1 MAKREPP
8 PTMPSSGAS
17 SDILPPSSAP
27 PANGSEIQIRLTR
40 RTNWTPSPRLPDY
53 MLEDDLNRLMDPREW
68 KVYRALWRHSIG
80 LRNTP
85 LITAGYAEVSEMTGL
100 SRASV
105 IRALKG
111 LMKKR
116 FVIRLIGPEA
126 KGEDR
131 IEKSHLPGKPRDGHR
146 YLVCTYREVLEGR
159 LRDGTVLKEIPE
171 GGLYPEEVQIFRRE
185 EQESLFPSQ

>member
-1 MAKREPP
+1 MAKRETP
-8 PTMPSSGAS
+8 PTTPPAGTSTGM
-17 SDILPPSSAP
+17 LPPSP
-27 PANGSEIQIRLTR
+27 PPPGDGSEIQIRLTR
-40 RTNWTPSPRLPDY
+40 RTNWNPSPRLPDY

-116 FVIRLIGPEA
+116 FVVRLIGPEA

-131 IEKSHLPGKPRDGHR
+131 LQKSHLPGKPRDGHR

-159 LRDGTVLKEIPE
+159 LRDGTVLKDIPE

>member
-1 MAKREPP
+1 MAKRETPPTTTPADTSAGMLPP
-8 PTMPSSGAS
+8 PS
-17 SDILPPSSAP
+17 PPP
-27 PANGSEIQIRLTR
+27 GDGSEIQIRLTR
-40 RTNWTPSPRLPDY
+40 RTNWNPSPRLPDY

-116 FVIRLIGPEA
+116 FVVRLIGPEA

-131 IEKSHLPGKPRDGHR
+131 LQKSHLPGKPRDGHR

-159 LRDGTVLKEIPE
+159 LRDGTVLKDIPE

>member
-1 MAKREPP
+1 MAKRETPPTTPPAGTSTGMLPP
-8 PTMPSSGAS
+8 PS
-17 SDILPPSSAP
+17 PPP
-27 PANGSEIQIRLTR
+27 GDGSEIQIRLTR
-40 RTNWTPSPRLPDY
+40 RTNWNPSPRLPDY

-116 FVIRLIGPEA
+116 FVVRLIGPEA

-131 IEKSHLPGKPRDGHR
+131 IQKSHLPGKPRDGHR

-159 LRDGTVLKEIPE
+159 LRDGTVLKDIPE

>member
-1 MAKREPP
+1 MQEKISSQ
-8 PTMPSSGAS
+8 TPSQTQSGENP
-17 SDILPPSSAP
+17 D
-27 PANGSEIQIRLTR
+27 IQIRLNR
-40 RTNWTPSPRLPDY
+40 RSPWQPSPRLPDY
-53 MLEDDLNRLMDPREW
+53 LLEDDLNKLMDPREW

-80 LRNTP
+80 LRHTP

-116 FVIRLIGPEA
+116 YVVRLIGA
-126 KGEDR
+126 DNKGETR
-131 IEKSHLPGKPRDGHR
+131 VEKARLPNKPRDGHR
-146 YLVCTYREVLEGR
+146 YLVCNYREILEGR
-159 LRDGTVLKEIPE
+159 LRDGTPLKDIPE

-185 EQESLFPSQ
+185 EQDTLFSN

>member
-1 MAKREPP
+1 MTKKAPP
-8 PTMPSSGAS
+8 PTTPSAGTPTGMSP
-17 SDILPPSSAP
+17 PPSTS
-27 PANGSEIQIRLTR
+27 PADGTEIQIRLTR

-53 MLEDDLNRLMDPREW
+53 MLEDDLNKLMDPREW

-85 LITAGYAEVSEMTGL
+85 LITAGYAEISEMTGL

-105 IRALKG
+105 IRSLKG

-116 FVIRLIGPEA
+116 FVIRLIGPDA

-131 IEKSHLPGKPRDGHR
+131 VQKSHLPGKPRDGHR

-159 LRDGTVLKEIPE
+159 LRDGTVLKDIPE

-185 EQESLFPSQ
+185 EQDSLFPS

>member
-1 MAKREPP
+1 MTKRD
-8 PTMPSSGAS
+8 TAS
-17 SDILPPSSAP
+17 PPSTSTDGAD
-27 PANGSEIQIRLTR
+27 IKIRLTR
-40 RTNWTPSPRLPDY
+40 RLSWQLSQRLPSYLLKD
-53 MLEDDLNRLMDPREW
+53 ELNKLMAPREW

-116 FVIRLIGPEA
+116 FVIRIIGPEA

-159 LRDGTVLKEIPE
+159 LRDGTVLKDIPE

-185 EQESLFPSQ
+185 EQESLFSSQ

>member
-1 MAKREPP
+1 MAKRETPPTTPPAGTSAGMLSPP
-8 PTMPSSGAS
+8 P
-17 SDILPPSSAP
+17 PPP
-27 PANGSEIQIRLTR
+27 GDGSEIQIRLTR
-40 RTNWTPSPRLPDY
+40 RTNWNPSPRLPDY

-116 FVIRLIGPEA
+116 FVVRLIGPEA

-131 IEKSHLPGKPRDGHR
+131 LQQSHLPGKPRDGHR

-159 LRDGTVLKEIPE
+159 LRDGTVLKDIPE

>member
-1 MAKREPP
+1 MAKRETPPTTPPAGTSAGMLPP
-8 PTMPSSGAS
+8 PS
-17 SDILPPSSAP
+17 PPP
-27 PANGSEIQIRLTR
+27 GDGSEIQIRLTR
-40 RTNWTPSPRLPDY
+40 RTNWNPSPRLPDY

-116 FVIRLIGPEA
+116 FVVRLIGPEA

-131 IEKSHLPGKPRDGHR
+131 LQKSHLPSKPRDGHR

-159 LRDGTVLKEIPE
+159 LRDGTVLKDIPE